1 MPTGSWSS
9 GLPAGAWAGPG
20 PLGGTVA
27 GDRATRVPP
36 WSEATLTGAASL
48 RRFQRGSF
56 SAAVRASPSALLSAL
71 FSLKKKKEPSSSY
84 ESILRFKDFIE
95 VGDRASVGR
104 TWRPGPS
111 RSVRSRRRPGPALPS
126 WLSCVRVPRTHLCLP
141 SGTGWRPSKA
151 ARCSA
156 HGRFLKYLLL
166 REIST
171 LTTDWDG
178 LTPLTC

>member
-36 WSEATLTGAASL
+36 WSEVMLTVSPVSL

-111 RSVRSRRRPGPALPS
+111 PSVRSRRRRPGPALPS

-141 SGTGWRPSKA
+141 IVAKETSGLIRGSALCFSGTWGSSWR
-151 ARCSA
+151 
-156 HGRFLKYLLL
+156 L
-166 REIST
+166 ISS
-171 LTTDWDG
+171 G
-178 LTPLTC
+178 KV

>member
-27 GDRATRVPP
+27 GDRATRVLP

-56 SAAVRASPSALLSAL
+56 SAAVRASLSALLSAL

-111 RSVRSRRRPGPALPS
+111 PSVRSRRRRPGPALPS

-141 SGTGWRPSKA
+141 IVAKETSGLIRGSALCFSGTWGSSWR
-151 ARCSA
+151 
-156 HGRFLKYLLL
+156 L
-166 REIST
+166 ISS
-171 LTTDWDG
+171 G
-178 LTPLTC
+178 KV